1 MDNEKRA
8 ESRGEYSGR
17 FGDSASAGNRR
28 PTGSFRSQP
37 AGSYRSRPGYQE
49 ASAARRPSG
58 FGTIGQEK
66 TAPRRE
72 APAPKPAEPEPP
84 KREKRAK
91 HPEEDRPARERKP
104 RRGLKILLTILVGA
118 AILLLILVL
127 AFGGKGT
134 FHQLPTVERETSA
147 SFAPDATPLPG
158 VEAP

>member
-8 ESRGEYSGR
+8 EDRVKYSGR
-17 FGDSASAGNRR
+17 FGDGASTGSQR

-66 TAPRRE
+66 SDLRRAAPTPKPPEPE
-72 APAPKPAEPEPP
+72 APKKK
-84 KREKRAK
+84 KREKHAK
-91 HPEEDRPARERKP
+91 EERPSREHRSRP
-104 RRGLKILLTILVGA
+104 GLKILLIVLAGA
-118 AILLLILVL
+118 AVLLLILVL
-127 AFGGKGT
+127 VFGGKGT

-147 SFAPDATPLPG
+147 SFAPDATPIPG
-158 VEAP
+158 AEVP